1 MLTVR
6 PNNLSRSP
14 VGDLPADTMDP
25 YPVREREFP
34 IDPYYAPVKCFI
46 YSIKVIPIVD
56 GDAQVFPSWA
66 ERKLVRLEL
75 VFNPFT
81 LETTVILH
89 ERNDVEQPSKA
100 GNSDAVVIC
109 SSFFF
114 PVMATE
120 KQLHIELYRFEGTED
135 KVTGFC
141 GNQCSTS
148 SLTGGIAGR
157 ILAALVATGNET
169 YPSLELCFE
178 NNEDAKTFLRTWSLT
193 FGREGT
199 LLTSTIHITRY

>member
-1 MLTVR
+1 
-6 PNNLSRSP
+6 
-14 VGDLPADTMDP
+14 MDP

-46 YSIKVIPIVD
+46 YSIKVIPVVD
-56 GDAQVFPSWA
+56 RDAQVFPSWA

-75 VFNPFT
+75 IFNPFT
-81 LETTVILH
+81 LETTVLLH
-89 ERNDVEQPSKA
+89 EREDIEVGSDQPSRA
-100 GNSDAVVIC
+100 GKSDAVVIC

-120 KQLHIELYRFEGTED
+120 KQLHIELYRFEGTGD
-135 KVTGFC
+135 KVVGFR
-141 GNQCSTS
+141 GNQCSS

-157 ILAALVATGNET
+157 ILAALAAAGNEV

-178 NNEDAKTFLRTWSLT
+178 KNEDAKAFLRSWSLA

-199 LLTSTIHITRY
+199 LLPPAIHTTRY